1 MVVKPG
7 PRTGSNICSPL
18 RARITLIYTTKQT
31 LPNTKHPHNLEGVV
45 RRPDVSAQTNP
56 TICPLKSKSA
66 NKEKMSDNP
75 EKVEKR
81 MKEILISDDV
91 LFGVFAFLDPFM
103 LGLKVALISDRF
115 DLLVDA
121 HLKRKERSLGN
132 LYICRAIDGTEAE
145 IVNRFGTDCFGTE
158 VIKEYTM
165 PLGPQEPLPAKVTGF
180 EWLDINYIDQSVID
194 FLQNN
199 RQLFKSKRASL
210 SIQIANNQKLSWQII
225 WHRIW
230 PLINENICKFS
241 VNYAEFIRLRRF
253 SPAVLRDCAELRVLH
268 TDFVFPEFPP
278 DDRAGASSAQAVAKW
293 LHTPRGD
300 GHPKV
305 FGCRFCL
312 KGMAN
317 LKQEF
322 FNSTNPLN
330 FIIYFWVTSAHS
342 VPFKLENNLTAE
354 RLFSRRIGLNLWLL
368 VRCPIERDEDKWA
381 KWEKEASEW
390 DWCPWNY
397 MCINVQDKDIGDGDS
412 SESALWSECNLDK
425 NGLFKLEKGCK
436 NLQICY
442 KSELAGKLVA
452 SGGTSKFGGR
462 FRLGKRVNE
471 RPLSDCAGVVAR
483 KEWHALNVSKNSDKN
498 FTIQSSFGL
507 DGQFGAVL
515 DTDGKE
521 FTEAINISK
530 AFGPI
535 ETDFVKALHLGAF
548 MKDFDGMAFR
558 ILALDLLSS
567 RNRQN
572 GTGLCKKTCIDWEP
586 VTNTTTTTSTTT
598 TTTPTTTTVLRSPH
612 FCKRAVE
619 TPDKQKTFG
628 QKCLNGERF
637 CYLFNCTSAT
647 IPNYSVIE
655 WDCVAEQ
662 SLEICEDKRSE
673 YGFALDKD
681 FCLCSVGIKNTNV
694 QLKRMRLSSS
704 FCFNY

>member
-1 MVVKPG
+1 
-7 PRTGSNICSPL
+7 
-18 RARITLIYTTKQT
+18 
-31 LPNTKHPHNLEGVV
+31 
-45 RRPDVSAQTNP
+45 
-56 TICPLKSKSA
+56 
-66 NKEKMSDNP
+66 
-75 EKVEKR
+75 
-81 MKEILISDDV
+81 
-91 LFGVFAFLDPFM
+91 M

-121 HLKRKERSLGN
+121 HLKRKERSLA
-132 LYICRAIDGTEAE
+132 ICTFVAQSTERRLKLSIALAL
-145 IVNRFGTDCFGTE
+145 IA
-158 VIKEYTM
+158 
-165 PLGPQEPLPAKVTGF
+165 LALS
-180 EWLDINYIDQSVID
+180 YIDQSVID

-330 FIIYFWVTSAHS
+330 FIIYFWVTSAH
-342 VPFKLENNLTAE
+342 
-354 RLFSRRIGLNLWLL
+354 
-368 VRCPIERDEDKWA
+368 
-381 KWEKEASEW
+381 
-390 DWCPWNY
+390 
-397 MCINVQDKDIGDGDS
+397 
-412 SESALWSECNLDK
+412 
-425 NGLFKLEKGCK
+425 
-436 NLQICY
+436 
-442 KSELAGKLVA
+442 
-452 SGGTSKFGGR
+452 
-462 FRLGKRVNE
+462 
-471 RPLSDCAGVVAR
+471 
-483 KEWHALNVSKNSDKN
+483 KN
-498 FTIQSSFGL
+498 FWT
-507 DGQFGAVL
+507 
-515 DTDGKE
+515 
-521 FTEAINISK
+521 
-530 AFGPI
+530 
-535 ETDFVKALHLGAF
+535 
-548 MKDFDGMAFR
+548 
-558 ILALDLLSS
+558 
-567 RNRQN
+567 
-572 GTGLCKKTCIDWEP
+572 
-586 VTNTTTTTSTTT
+586 
-598 TTTPTTTTVLRSPH
+598 
-612 FCKRAVE
+612 
-619 TPDKQKTFG
+619 
-628 QKCLNGERF
+628 KCLNGERF

-694 QLKRMRLSSS
+694 QLKRMRLISQ
-704 FCFNY
+704 FIMGILVVVILLIVCGVFHNCGMDVR